1 MKLAGRF
8 WLKLAIWI
16 AILLTIFTVLGVV
29 SPNQGFRE
37 VVAHL
42 PVWAG
47 LALVLA
53 AYPAGLAV
61 SREVLPDGPLVWRPV
76 VEVTLAAAGVCV
88 LTLILA
94 GYIGPAV
101 LRSLADSTT
110 AGVMASGTLSLGE
123 LRDAIREA
131 VVRAQ
136 THPDGNTI
144 PVWLD
149 VNRLSWDY
157 LRRTDGSALPLLFG
171 WLGILTGFWSRL
183 TPRPDVRQLQHWA
196 IGLFLVMST
205 YLAGENSYEL
215 IVLRA
220 AGPVAFTGDFVLI
233 VPTLLLMGLGWPA
246 VLMFWRRWQ
255 ESRPA

>member
-8 WLKLAIWI
+8 WLKLGIWI
-16 AILLTIFTVLGVV
+16 AILLTIFFVLGVV
-29 SPNQGFRE
+29 SPDQGFRG
-37 VVAHL
+37 VVGHL

-76 VEVTLAAAGVCV
+76 VEVTLAAAAVCV
-88 LTLILA
+88 LTLIMA
-94 GYIGPAV
+94 GYIGPVV
-101 LRSLADSTT
+101 LRSLADNAT
-110 AGVMASGTLSLGE
+110 AGVMESGTLSLGE
-123 LRDAIREA
+123 LRDAIRESGE
-131 VVRAQ
+131 RAQ

-144 PVWLD
+144 AVWLD

-157 LRRTDGSALPLLFG
+157 LRRTDGSVLPLLFG

-196 IGLFLVMST
+196 IGLFLIMST

-246 VLMFWRRWQ
+246 VLMFWKRWQ